1 MLFMISELESLL
13 PGEDVTPEVSVG
25 GGLLEDGVLQL
36 QVLHNAARPEKDRSS
51 KCKHVFNRLFIPQV
65 KVLLDNVVQ
74 LSAALGTGA
83 VVKDGH

>member
-1 MLFMISELESLL
+1 MGFFSFKSFTMR
-13 PGEDVTPEVSVG
+13 PGLKRTGHPIVSNCLV
-25 GGLLEDGVLQL
+25 V
-36 QVLHNAARPEKDRSS
+36 
-51 KCKHVFNRLFIPQV
+51 PQV